1 MLAVVKEPHIE
12 LFLGG
17 KESEVDEFLSFVRN
31 RYTVEILSPQESESE
46 EDDDEAV
53 DITTT
58 DWWKENATPG
68 HFLAG
73 HRLQHELTQKQL
85 SEKCGISSTSLS
97 AYENDKRKITR
108 RAAIRIANALGED
121 PEQFCVWLNV
131 E

>member
-17 KESEVDEFLSFVRN
+17 KPEEVNEFLSFVRK
-31 RYTVEILSPQESESE
+31 RYSVEVLNPMDDS
-46 EDDDEAV
+46 DDDDVAV

-73 HRLQHELTQKQL
+73 HRLHHELTQKQL
-85 SEKCGISSTSLS
+85 SEKCGISSTSIS
-97 AYENDKRKITR
+97 AYENGKRKITR
-108 RAAIRIANALGED
+108 RVAIRIANALGED
-121 PEQFCVWLNV
+121 PDKFLAWLNV
-131 E
+131 